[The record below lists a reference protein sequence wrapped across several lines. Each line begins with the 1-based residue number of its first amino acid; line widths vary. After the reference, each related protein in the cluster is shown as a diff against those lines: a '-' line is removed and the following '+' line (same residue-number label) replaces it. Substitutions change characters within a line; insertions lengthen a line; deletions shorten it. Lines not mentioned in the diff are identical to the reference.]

1 MLKDANKL
9 LVDLTKIKH
18 NIDLLKVEGKKF
30 YAVVKANAYGLG
42 SIEISKYIEKDV
54 DMFCVANINE
64 AIQLRE
70 NEIKKDILILG
81 YICPENYKYIEKYN
95 LIVTIYN
102 FKIAKELNLSG
113 SKIRSH
119 IKLETG
125 HNRLGF
131 QTNNDCFERSFNEI
145 KKISKFKNIKIE
157 GIYTHFSSADEE
169 NREYTNLQAN
179 LFWKMINLLG
189 DISKNWT
196 KHLSNDAAR
205 IAYDVNSDAIRS
217 GISMYGYFPSIFIEN
232 KYNINLRQ
240 TFKWVSKVSNIKEIS
255 RGEYVSYSRTFVAKD
270 NMQIATVSCG
280 YADGYKR
287 IISNRGYVLVN
298 GNKANIIGNITM
310 DQFMIDITGIDVKLH
325 DEVVLIGESGK
336 ESLSADNIG
345 KWAETIS
352 YEIMTSISDRVK
364 RVYLR

>member
-9 LVDLTKIKH
+9 LVDLKKIKH
-18 NIDLLKVEGKKF
+18 NIDLLKVNGKKF

-64 AIQLRE
+64 AIDLRE
-70 NEIKKDILILG
+70 NGIDKDILILG
-81 YICPENYKYIEKYN
+81 YISPENYKYIEKYDF
-95 LIVTIYN
+95 IITIYN
-102 FKIAKELNLSG
+102 FEIARELNLSEI
-113 SKIRSH
+113 KIRCH

-125 HNRLGF
+125 HNRIGF
-131 QTNNDCFERSFNEI
+131 QTNDNYFEKSFNEI
-145 KKISKFKNIKIE
+145 KKISQFNNIKIE
-157 GIYTHFSSADEE
+157 GIYTHFSSADEKDK
-169 NREYTNLQAN
+169 EYTNMQSA

-189 DISKNWT
+189 NISKNWI

-205 IAYDVNSDAIRS
+205 IAYDINSEAIRS
-217 GISMYGYFPSIFIEN
+217 GISMYGYFPSTFM
-232 KYNINLRQ
+232 KYNYDIDLKQ
-240 TFKWVSKVSNIKEIS
+240 SFKWVSEISNIKEILK
-255 RGEYVSYSRTFVAKD
+255 GESISYNRTFIAKE
-270 NMQIATVSCG
+270 NMKVATVSCG

-287 IISNRGYVLVN
+287 LISNRGYVLVN
-298 GNKANIIGNITM
+298 GKKANIIGNITM
-310 DQFMIDITGIDVKLH
+310 DQFIINITGIDATIH
-325 DEVVLIGESGK
+325 DEVVLIGESGN
-336 ESLSADNIG
+336 ESLSADRLG